1 MSTPDLANKPRRRSV
16 NLTIREDIIAVAKAL
31 GVNASK
37 AAESGIR
44 AAVEAKRAEQW
55 LKENAAGIRAHNGRI
70 EKSGPLLT
78 PDWTVD

>member
-1 MSTPDLANKPRRRSV
+1 MSQADLTSKPKRRSV

-44 AAVEAKRAEQW
+44 AAVEAKRVEQW
-55 LKENAAGIRAHNGRI
+55 LKENAAGICAHNDRI

-78 PDWTVD
+78 PDWTID